1 MKRKKKKSM
10 IENGKVVYTDYL
22 YNFNTLRE
30 AEIRLHEIKSR
41 CVYPIVKD
49 KKRSFICD
57 KGYTQ
62 LEFTII

>member
-1 MKRKKKKSM
+1 MKRQIKKSM

-30 AEIRLHEIKSR
+30 AKIRLREIKRR
-41 CVYPIVKD
+41 CIFPIVKD
-49 KKRSFICD
+49 EKETFTCD

>member
-1 MKRKKKKSM
+1 MKRQIKKSV

-30 AEIRLHEIKSR
+30 AKCRLREIKRR
-41 CVYPIVKD
+41 CIFPIVKD
-49 KKRSFICD
+49 EKETFTCN

>member
-1 MKRKKKKSM
+1 MKRQIKKSM

-30 AEIRLHEIKSR
+30 AKIRLREIERR
-41 CVYPIVKD
+41 CIFPIVKD
-49 KKRSFICD
+49 EKETFTCN

>member
-1 MKRKKKKSM
+1 MKRQIKKSM

-30 AEIRLHEIKSR
+30 AKIRLHEIKRR

-49 KKRSFICD
+49 EKQSFICD